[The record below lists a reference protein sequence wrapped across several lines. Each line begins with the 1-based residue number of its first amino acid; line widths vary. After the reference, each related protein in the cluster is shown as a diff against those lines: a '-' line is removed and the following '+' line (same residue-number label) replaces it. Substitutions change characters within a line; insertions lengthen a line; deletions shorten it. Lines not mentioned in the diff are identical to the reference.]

1 MTTFTNDQVNIQS
14 LDHLG
19 LIAATIA
26 KIDLIEKIDSR
37 VPVAKEKGAKV
48 TMGQRVAAMIFNGLG
63 FIDDRLYMF
72 EDFLSNKPIDRL
84 FGDTKI
90 EAQHFNDDALGR
102 CLDGIYEYGITKMF
116 SELAFSI
123 GIENNLLGK
132 STHFDSST
140 INVYGE
146 YEDDDDAQKVSAAV
160 TKHNNQ
166 TAPNS
171 MVSTTALKPSTEK
184 QPINITYGY
193 SKAHRHDL
201 KQMVINLA
209 TTGAAGFPIWMEAHN
224 GNASDKVILQAA
236 AARMQDFCKQI
247 EAMPTFLYVGDSAM
261 YDSCVNKAGDM
272 KWLSRVPETI
282 TEAKTLLCKADDEF
296 IWTDRGNGYN
306 TTPIRSKHGEIEQRW
321 LLVFSKQAFEREAKT
336 LERNITSEQT
346 ELEKALWHLSKQAFA
361 CEQDARKAGELL
373 LKKIK
378 FHQVEWQISTVTKHE
393 NKGRPKKDAKDGK
406 IKYFITGVATK
417 DEARIELRRRTKGR
431 FILATNEL
439 DEQKISD
446 AEILPEY
453 KGQSKTESGF
463 RFIKNNAMEVSSIF
477 LKKASR
483 IEALMMIMTLCLM
496 VYSLAQHQLRE
507 ALKTHNETVPDQR
520 KQPTQT
526 PSMAW
531 VCRLFCGI
539 GVVAITLEGAT
550 QKVVANLTALK
561 QRIIGYFGPIAEFI
575 YGIGPIKA

>member
-1 MTTFTNDQVNIQS
+1 MVTFTNDQVNIQP

-19 LIAATIA
+19 LIAATID
-26 KIDLIEKIDSR
+26 KIGLIEKIDSR
-37 VPVAKEKGAKV
+37 IHISKEKGAKV
-48 TMGQRVAAMIFNGLG
+48 TIGQRVAAMILNGLG

-72 EDFLSNKPIDRL
+72 EEFLSNKPIDRL
-84 FGDTKI
+84 FGDTNI

-102 CLDGIYEYGITKMF
+102 CLDEIYEYGITKMF
-116 SELAFSI
+116 SELAFSV

-132 STHFDSST
+132 SAHFDSST

-146 YEDDDDAQKVSAAV
+146 YEDDNQEVDA
-160 TKHNNQ
+160 
-166 TAPNS
+166 TAIKPNS
-171 MVSTTALKPSTEK
+171 QTERDGIVQATTINSSKK
-184 QPINITYGY
+184 QSIDITYGY
-193 SKAHRHDL
+193 SKDHRHDL
-201 KQMVINLA
+201 KQMIINLA
-209 TTGAAGFPIWMEAHN
+209 TTGATGFPIWMEAHN

-236 AARMQDFCKQI
+236 AAKMKDFCQQLKT
-247 EAMPTFLYVGDSAM
+247 MPSFLYVGDSAM

-282 TEAKTLLCKADDEF
+282 AEAKALLCKAADEF
-296 IWTDRGNGYN
+296 IWTDMDNGYS
-306 TTPIRSKHGEIEQRW
+306 TTPIKSNHGDVEQRW
-321 LLVFSKQAFEREAKT
+321 LLVFSQQAFERESKT
-336 LERNITSEQT
+336 LDRNIASEQIA
-346 ELEKALWHLSKQAFA
+346 LEKALWHLSKQAFG
-361 CEQDARKAGELL
+361 CEKDARKAGELL

-378 FHQVEWQISTVTKHE
+378 FHQAVWTISTITKHE
-393 NKGRPKKDAKDGK
+393 DKGRPKKDAQNSR
-406 IKYFITGVATK
+406 IEYFITGVATN
-417 DEARIELRRRTKGR
+417 DEERIELRRRAKGR

-439 DEQKISD
+439 NEQKISD

-520 KQPTQT
+520 KKPTQNPT
-526 PSMAW
+526 MAW

-539 GVVAITLEGAT
+539 GVVSINIADVT

-561 QRIIGYFGPIAEFI
+561 QRIISYFGPKAEFI
-575 YGIGPIKA
+575 YGIASVRV

>member
-1 MTTFTNDQVNIQS
+1 MAAFTNNQVNIKP

-26 KIDLIEKIDSR
+26 KIGLIEKIDSR

-48 TMGQRVAAMIFNGLG
+48 TMGQRIAAMIFNGLG

-132 STHFDSST
+132 SAHFDSST

-146 YEDDDDAQKVSAAV
+146 YDDNHVVNTTMA
-160 TKHNNQ
+160 KHNDQ
-166 TAPNS
+166 AVPNS
-171 MVSTTALKPSTEK
+171 LVSTKALKQTTEK

-236 AARMQDFCKQI
+236 AARMQGFCKQV
-247 EAMPTFLYVGDSAM
+247 EAMPAFLYVGDSAM

-272 KWLSRVPETI
+272 KWLSRVPEIT

-296 IWTDRGNGYN
+296 IWTDRGNGYS
-306 TTPIRSKHGEIEQRW
+306 TTPIKSKHGDVEQRW
-321 LLVFSKQAFEREAKT
+321 LLVFSKQAFERETKT

-346 ELEKALWHLSKQAFA
+346 ELEKALRHLSKQAFA
-361 CEQDARKAGELL
+361 CEQDARKAGELI

-378 FHQVEWQISTVTKHE
+378 FHQVEWKISTITKYE
-393 NKGRPKKDAKDGK
+393 NKGRPNKKDTKSGK
-406 IKYFITGVATK
+406 IEYFITGITTK
-417 DEARIELRRRTKGR
+417 DETRIELRRRTKGR

-477 LKKASR
+477 LKKSSR

-496 VYSLAQHQLRE
+496 VYSLAQHHLRE
-507 ALKTHNETVPDQR
+507 ALKIHNETVPDQR
-520 KQPTQT
+520 KKPTQNPT
-526 PSMAW
+526 MAW
-531 VCRLFCGI
+531 VCRLFNGV
-539 GVVAITLEGAT
+539 GVVSINISSVAQTG
-550 QKVVANLTALK
+550 VANLTVLT
-561 QRIIGYFGPIAEFI
+561 QRIVSYFGPKAEFI
-575 YGIGPIKA
+575 YEASSTQA